1 MSGIEA
7 LITAAAAARDNA
19 YAPYSRFKVGAAIR
33 AADGRIFVG
42 ANVENASY
50 PAGLCAEAAALA
62 AMIAAGA
69 RRVAELAIVA
79 ESAAPVPPCGLCRQ
93 RLAEFAGP
101 EAAVHLAHYRRAA
114 ADGAARRASAARLR
128 RRPLAALSLR
138 WRRAARQCRCGCSR
152 GSRCRRSR
160 PGHRHARDA
169 ANRACSR
176 RRGARRS
183 AAGRPR
189 LEFATTT
196 VSGPSALLS
205 VV

>member
-7 LITAAAAARDNA
+7 LIKAAAAARDNA

-42 ANVENASY
+42 ANVENASF

-79 ESAAPVPPCGLCRQ
+79 ESAVPVPPCGLCRQ

-101 EAAVHLAHYRRAA
+101 EAEIHLCTTAGLRQTVPLGELLPLAF
-114 ADGAARRASAARLR
+114 GAAHL
-128 RRPLAALSLR
+128 P
-138 WRRAARQCRCGCSR
+138 
-152 GSRCRRSR
+152 
-160 PGHRHARDA
+160 P
-169 ANRACSR
+169 
-176 RRGARRS
+176 
-183 AAGRPR
+183 
-189 LEFATTT
+189 
-196 VSGPSALLS
+196 
-205 VV
+205 

>member
-7 LITAAAAARDNA
+7 LIRAAAAARDNA

-101 EAAVHLAHYRRAA
+101 EAEVHLGTTAGLRQTVRLGELLPLAF
-114 ADGAARRASAARLR
+114 GAAHL
-128 RRPLAALSLR
+128 P
-138 WRRAARQCRCGCSR
+138 
-152 GSRCRRSR
+152 
-160 PGHRHARDA
+160 P
-169 ANRACSR
+169 
-176 RRGARRS
+176 
-183 AAGRPR
+183 
-189 LEFATTT
+189 
-196 VSGPSALLS
+196 
-205 VV
+205 